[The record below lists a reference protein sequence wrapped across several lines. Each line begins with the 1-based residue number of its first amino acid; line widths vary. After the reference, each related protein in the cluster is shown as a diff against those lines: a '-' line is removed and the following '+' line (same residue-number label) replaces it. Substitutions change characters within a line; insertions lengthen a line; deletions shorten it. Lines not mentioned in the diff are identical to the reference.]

1 MATKN
6 EQTGMIGEKL
16 VEIELLK
23 RNINFWE
30 MTGNNSYFDLIID
43 TKDGLKKVQIK
54 TANETYNDGHK
65 KGKFNFYLMNCA
77 GAYDYLILVTMF
89 KQGIPKFYILPESE
103 VGLQKGITIA
113 LKNNKYSKFKGNWS
127 VFL

>member
-1 MATKN
+1 MVTKN

-30 MTGNNSYFDLIID
+30 MTGNNPFFDLIID

-54 TANETYNDGHK
+54 TSNLNK
-65 KGKFNFYLMNCA
+65 IGKFNFYLMNCS
-77 GAYDYLILVTMF
+77 GGYDYLILVTMF
-89 KQGIPKFYILPESE
+89 EDGIPKFYIIPELE
-103 VGLQKGITIA
+103 VALQKGITISR
-113 LKNNKYSKFKGNWS
+113 KKNKYDKFRENWS
-127 VFL
+127 IFL

>member
-23 RNINFWE
+23 RNIDFWE
-30 MTGNNSYFDLIID
+30 LSGNNPHFDLIIG
-43 TKDGLKKVQIK
+43 TKEGLKKVQIK
-54 TANETYNDGHK
+54 TANKNK

-77 GAYDYLILVTMF
+77 GDYDYLILVTMF
-89 KQGIPKFYILPESE
+89 KERIPKFYIIPELE
-103 VGLQKGITIA
+103 VELQKGITIA
-113 LKNNKYSKFKGNWS
+113 LKNNKYDQFRENWS
-127 VFL
+127 IFL